1 MINAF
6 LFWFLVISCMA
17 FAGLIIWMAWPRKS
31 EKSKRVYY
39 EYPMEWQQEEY
50 ERVAKPLQSKPLQR
64 GQHDRE

>member
-6 LFWFLVISCMA
+6 LFWFLVASCFA
-17 FAGLIIWMAWPRKS
+17 FASFIIWVARPRNPK
-31 EKSKRVYY
+31 KSKLVYH

-64 GQHDRE
+64 GQHDRD